1 VRILPGSL
9 DHSAAKS
16 PGAAT
21 RAALGALIL
30 LLPDGSRTPIIGTMT
45 IGRGDEA
52 TIRIADQTV
61 SRLHVRIEPGP
72 DGPVIEDA
80 GSRFGTLLSGVRLT
94 GPAVL
99 EAGATVRLGDVLI
112 AVESAEAA
120 RQAEAGA
127 RSGSEAGPGET
138 IVVPVDATLLGLR
151 SPAPPASGVDGAL
164 RPRVKS
170 GWALKRLGEEEGQ
183 DRFVLRDLRGG
194 TFLKMD
200 AEDAALFELLDG
212 NRTVLELLG
221 ESERLVGP
229 SGPGRLARLI
239 ADLADR
245 GLLEGV
251 KGLSSDAP
259 QTALQRIF
267 KPRDWTWGWVPDY
280 FPRAYRHWGRIFF
293 SPLAATMLALLA
305 LAGFGAFTYIVGAKY
320 GTPFV
325 VANKLV
331 IGGAVFLAGRFAIV
345 AFHEL
350 AHGLALAK
358 YGRRAPRAGLRLV
371 LIFPY
376 AFVDTSE
383 AYFEPRSHRIVISA
397 AGPASDLTM
406 GAVFS
411 FACAAAGKGTTG
423 EIFFQLAF
431 GAYLGAFFNLN
442 PFLDRDGYNILV
454 DVLREPGLRQRARQQ
469 LAQRL
474 SGRGGGEQD
483 SPVLAR
489 YAIAGAVWSA
499 VGAGF
504 AVIFS
509 AQYYHRLSK
518 LAPHQH
524 QLVIA
529 AFIAF
534 WIILFIP
541 LVMQLGHPLLRRLRY
556 GPAEVN
562 RVIR

>member
-1 VRILPGSL
+1 L
-9 DHSAAKS
+9 HSVAEPPAALAP
-16 PGAAT
+16 PGAD
-21 RAALGALIL
+21 ALVLV
-30 LLPDGSRTPIIGTMT
+30 LPNGSRVPITAPLT

-52 TIRIADQTV
+52 TVRLGDQTV
-61 SRLHVRIEPGP
+61 SRLHVRIELGP
-72 DGPVIEDA
+72 YGPVIEDA
-80 GSRFGTLLSGVRLT
+80 GSRFGTLLAGVRLT

-99 EAGATVRLGDVLI
+99 QAGTTIRLGDVLI
-112 AVESAEAA
+112 AVE
-120 RQAEAGA
+120 GA
-127 RSGSEAGPGET
+127 RAVAPAERGAPQPQSGPGET

-170 GWALKRLGEEEGQ
+170 GWALKRLGEEEGHE
-183 DRFVLRDLRGG
+183 RFVLRDLRGG

-200 AEDAALFELLDG
+200 EADAALFELLDG
-212 NRTVLELLG
+212 KRSVLELLG
-221 ESERLVGP
+221 ESERLLG
-229 SGPGRLARLI
+229 SAGPGRLARLI

-251 KGLSSDAP
+251 KGLSSAAP
-259 QTALQRIF
+259 ETKLQRIF
-267 KPRDWTWGWVPDY
+267 KPRDWTWGWLPDY
-280 FPRAYRHWGRIFF
+280 FERAYRHWGRIFF
-293 SPLAATMLALLA
+293 SPLSATMLALLA
-305 LAGFGAFTYIVGAKY
+305 LAGFGAFAYIVGARY

-350 AHGLALAK
+350 AHGLALAH

-383 AYFEPRSHRIVISA
+383 AYFEPRKHRIVISA
-397 AGPASDLTM
+397 AGPASDLTL

-411 FACAAAGKGTTG
+411 IACAVAGKGTTG

-469 LAQRL
+469 FAQRL
-474 SGRGGGEQD
+474 SGRSTGEHD

-489 YAIAGAVWSA
+489 YAIAGLVWSA

-504 AVIFS
+504 AIIFS
-509 AQYYHRLSK
+509 TRYFDRLSK

-541 LVMQLGHPLLRRLRY
+541 LVAQLGHPLMRRLRY
-556 GPAEVN
+556 GTAEVN